1 MVNLIN
7 DTKNKV
13 ALITGASSGMGKEF
27 AKTLLDSG
35 FIVYALARRTELMK
49 DLEDLGAHIRKLD
62 ISKES
67 EIGQVIKQIETE
79 QGGIDVLI
87 NNAGFGIYGAVE
99 DISIDEA
106 RYQFEV
112 NLFGMAKLTQLAIPL
127 MRKRGGG
134 RIINLSSMGGK
145 IYFPLGAWYHAT
157 KHAVEGWSDCLRL
170 ELAQFNIQVVI
181 IEPGVIATDF
191 GKVVIDGIAKRSSN
205 SLYKKMNDAFSR
217 ALAKSYQNNGGTDPK
232 VIANLI
238 LSAIKSPKPRT
249 RYVAGQM
256 AKPMMFI
263 RKWFGDRIYDKV
275 ALSMVK

>member
-1 MVNLIN
+1 MVNLV
-7 DTKNKV
+7 DGSKSQV

-27 AKTLLDSG
+27 AKTLLASG

-49 DLEDLGAHIRKLD
+49 DLENLGAHVLKLD
-62 ISKES
+62 ISNEPQI
-67 EIGQVIKQIETE
+67 EEVIKQIETE
-79 QGGIDVLI
+79 QGEVDVLI
-87 NNAGFGIYGAVE
+87 NNAGFGTYGAVE

-112 NLFGMAKLTQLAIPL
+112 NLFGMAKLTQLVIPL
-127 MRKRGGG
+127 MRNRGGG

-181 IEPGVIATDF
+181 IEPGIIATDF
-191 GKVVIDGIAKRSSN
+191 GKVVIDGLSHRSSN
-205 SLYKKMNDAFSR
+205 SPYKKMTEAFSR
-217 ALAKSYQNNGGTDPK
+217 ALAKSYEKNGGTDPK
-232 VIANLI
+232 VIANLV
-238 LSAIKSPKPRT
+238 LKAIKSSKPKS